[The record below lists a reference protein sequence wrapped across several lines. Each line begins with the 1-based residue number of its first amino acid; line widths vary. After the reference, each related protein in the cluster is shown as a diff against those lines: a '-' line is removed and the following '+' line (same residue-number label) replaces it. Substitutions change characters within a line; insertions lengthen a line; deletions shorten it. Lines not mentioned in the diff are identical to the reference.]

1 MNIYFYTI
9 SGDTFLNFAKIP
21 LNIEL
26 KIDQNEF
33 FGTSFN
39 QKM

>member
-9 SGDTFLNFAKIP
+9 SGDTFLNFAKIKY
-21 LNIEL
+21 IEL